1 MPAAKKSVAKKAV
14 VKTTK
19 RKSQKNFSRY
29 IAKVLRQASP
39 KTKLSLS
46 SKSMAIVNSFV
57 FDMFDRIAT
66 EAAALVRS
74 NKKATLSSRAIQ
86 TAVRLVLPAGI
97 SRHAISESTK
107 AVAKLSA

>member
-1 MPAAKKSVAKKAV
+1 MPAARKSAKKNAQ
-14 VKTTK
+14 KTHR
-19 RKSQKNFSRY
+19 RKPVNFSRY
-29 IAKVLRQASP
+29 IAKFLRQASP
-39 KTKLSLS
+39 QTKLSLS
-46 SKSMAIVNSFV
+46 SKSMAIVNSFA

-66 EAAALVRS
+66 EAAALVRV